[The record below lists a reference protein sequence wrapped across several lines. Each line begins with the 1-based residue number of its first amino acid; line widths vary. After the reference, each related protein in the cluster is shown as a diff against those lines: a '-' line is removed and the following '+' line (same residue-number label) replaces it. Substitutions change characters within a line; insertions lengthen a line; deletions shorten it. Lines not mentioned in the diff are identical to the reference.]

1 MTSLINNNKVAFF
14 LLVLAI
20 VGLLTILAFAIV
32 ANANGFQLAGDP
44 EILRYCVSSGGVC
57 TGGA

>member
-1 MTSLINNNKVAFF
+1 MTSVITNNKVAFF

-32 ANANGFQLAGDP
+32 ANFDALAIVEDT

-57 TGGA
+57 TGV